1 MTKEERMLG
10 WNNLVMNTN
19 PAAFEVGDKRRAAAI
34 ASMYIGCA
42 NNGGLNSF
50 LTSSYDLDSRE
61 VLESLE
67 ALGASVAAAQLRQVL
82 EKIGDP
88 LPVSTQD
95 ERWKRLDDH
104 WTDELDELDVLSEE
118 ADLDLTVALE
128 KHVQEFSDFYLRMT
142 DEDATK

>member
-1 MTKEERMLG
+1 MVQLEREHR
-10 WNNLVMNTN
+10 N
-19 PAAFEVGDKRRAAAI
+19 DKRRAAAI
-34 ASMYIGCA
+34 ASIYMGCA

-82 EKIGDP
+82 EELGDP

-95 ERWKRLDDH
+95 ERWERLEDD

-118 ADLDLTVALE
+118 ADADLTAAL
-128 KHVQEFSDFYLRMT
+128 KRHVEEFSDFYLRMNA
-142 DEDATK
+142 EDATK